1 MQAQYVNYSV
11 VNNEVLWFISKV
23 LTSWSNSST
32 FDSNIRNSSFNWLI
46 VSPSDGSTINDSS
59 IGGCWHERIN
69 KAKSSVESLLPKN
82 GFYQIWKA

>member
-1 MQAQYVNYSV
+1 MWHIYEGENDKQKREFVPK
-11 VNNEVLWFISKV
+11 L

-32 FDSNIRNSSFNWLI
+32 LDSKIRNSSFNWLI

-82 GFYQIWKA
+82 GFY